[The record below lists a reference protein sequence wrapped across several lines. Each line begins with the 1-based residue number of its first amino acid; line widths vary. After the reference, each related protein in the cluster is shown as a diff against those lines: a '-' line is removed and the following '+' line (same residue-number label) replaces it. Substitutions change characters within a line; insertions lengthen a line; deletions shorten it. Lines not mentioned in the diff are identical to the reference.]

1 MITNFWFMFTFVIA
15 FQAKLLNQ
23 VTIQRNAN
31 TAKKTIIPSILMT
44 INAKNVRAIAIVRAE
59 MKFGRILVTGER
71 KTSQA
76 E

>member
-1 MITNFWFMFTFVIA
+1 
-15 FQAKLLNQ
+15 
-23 VTIQRNAN
+23 
-31 TAKKTIIPSILMT
+31 MT